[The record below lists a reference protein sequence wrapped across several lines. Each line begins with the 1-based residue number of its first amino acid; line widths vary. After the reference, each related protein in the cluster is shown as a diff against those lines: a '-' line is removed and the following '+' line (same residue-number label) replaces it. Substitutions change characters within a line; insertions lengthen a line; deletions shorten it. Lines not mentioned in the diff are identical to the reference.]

1 MQEHPSADLKRPNR
15 IHWDKWV
22 ALATIFIALCALGSS
37 FWQGYTLQQ
46 HNKLSIRPFLEFET
60 NVQPD
65 PSGKFGFEL
74 MLNNN
79 GLGPADILSTEF
91 MVDGKKLQSAHAIW
105 SSLNIVLPQHCM
117 GAGNVSRFYKVSDQQ
132 MVIRAMADECL
143 LSADDYHRLLKGL
156 KIKISY
162 QSLYGE
168 VFHTEWAS
176 E

>member
-1 MQEHPSADLKRPNR
+1 MDDQQSTDKQGSTPIN
-15 IHWDKWV
+15 WDKWV

-46 HNKLSIRPFLEFET
+46 HNKLSIRPFLEFEA
-60 NVQPD
+60 NIQPD
-65 PSGKFGFEL
+65 TSGKYGFEL

-91 MVDGKKLQSAHAIW
+91 LVNGKQLKSAHDIW
-105 SSLNIVLPQHCM
+105 STLQISLPLHCL
-117 GAGNVSRFYKVSDQQ
+117 GAGNVTRFYKVNDRQ

-143 LSADDYHRLLKGL
+143 LSAEDYRRLLKSL
-156 KIKISY
+156 KIKLTY

-168 VFHTEWAS
+168 VFHTEWVG